1 MYLVDTSVWIGLF
14 RQKETG
20 AVQFFRHILEHD
32 IPFGIS
38 SVIFQELL
46 QGAKSESDYQRL
58 YEYVGS
64 QCFYHPKAEIDSYAN
79 AARIYFDC
87 RRKGVTIRSSLDCL
101 IAEVAIEHNL
111 ILLHDDVDFSHMVS
125 VISDLKICSASTTA

>member
-1 MYLVDTSVWIGLF
+1 MYLVDTSVWVGLL
-14 RQKETG
+14 RQKETV
-20 AVQFFRHILEHD
+20 AVQSFRHILECD

-58 YEYVGS
+58 YDDVGS
-64 QCFYHPKAEIDSYAN
+64 QYFFHPKDEIDSYAN

-87 RRKGVTIRSSLDCL
+87 RRKGVTIRSSIDCL
-101 IAEVAIEHNL
+101 IAEIAIEHGL
-111 ILLHDDVDFSHMVS
+111 VLLHDDVDFYHMAKA
-125 VISDLKICSASTTA
+125 IGDLKACSTIH

>member
-14 RQKETG
+14 RQKDTE
-20 AVQFFRHILEHD
+20 AVRSFRHILERD

-46 QGAKSESDYQRL
+46 QGAKNESDYQRL
-58 YEYVGS
+58 YDDVGS
-64 QCFYHPKAEIDSYAN
+64 QYFFHPKYEVDSYAN

-87 RRKGVTIRSSLDCL
+87 RRKGVTIRSSIDCL
-101 IAEVAIEHNL
+101 IAEIAIEHNL
-111 ILLHDDVDFSHMVS
+111 ILLHDDVDFYHMAKA
-125 VISDLKICSASTTA
+125 IGDLKACSTIL

>member
-14 RQKETG
+14 RQRETA
-20 AVQFFRHILEHD
+20 AVRLFRHILERD

-46 QGAKSESDYQRL
+46 QGAKNESDYQRL
-58 YEYVGS
+58 YDYVGS
-64 QCFYHPKAEIDSYAN
+64 QCFYHPKDEIDSYAN

-87 RRKGVTIRSSLDCL
+87 RREGVTIRSSLDCL
-101 IAEVAIEHNL
+101 IAEIAIEHNL
-111 ILLHDDVDFSHMVS
+111 ILLHDDVDFCHMAS
-125 VISDLKICSASTTA
+125 VISDLEIASDS